1 MDKMKAISDMNFEE
15 LVAAE
20 KAASTVRKSYE
31 DRLAIARQQTNFDSF
46 YRPMNENEAKQA
58 TELKELSVKLGMV
71 NAVRMKILN
80 EMEYKLLK
88 LDSANGEFTAKEN

>member
-1 MDKMKAISDMNFEE
+1 
-15 LVAAE
+15 
-20 KAASTVRKSYE
+20 
-31 DRLAIARQQTNFDSF
+31 
-46 YRPMNENEAKQA
+46 MNENEAKQA
-58 TELKELSVKLGMV
+58 KELKELSAKLGMV